1 LGCERVTDGGI
12 WYDGRR
18 MSHCLVMVVAV
29 REGFALGGIEAMPRR
44 RRDEEMTTPAQVCLR
59 CGAPYE
65 DGATVCFSCGAPI
78 GEIKTPTQP
87 VAVPR
92 LPKRLE
98 PLPDEAAGRPAAAA
112 VSQPIPPPP
121 LPRRAR
127 WWPVVLLAL
136 VLALAAG
143 GGVAYV
149 VRALTASPPV
159 ASSQV
164 YRDSAHR
171 FHFTRPALWT
181 LTPRST
187 GVLLTDSDGIN
198 SMTLTITTPSPGE
211 DAKAAADAQ
220 ATSQK
225 LTVAPPQQ
233 FAGATW
239 EVRNGVHTDSD
250 GVTRQTTLY
259 VTMHDGDLYTIACVS
274 PLASYNATNNLVYQ
288 PLLASFAFG

>member
-1 LGCERVTDGGI
+1 
-12 WYDGRR
+12 
-18 MSHCLVMVVAV
+18 MA
-29 REGFALGGIEAMPRR
+29 RR
-44 RRDEEMTTPAQVCLR
+44 RRDEEKTTPAQVCLR

-65 DGATVCFSCGAPI
+65 DDATVCFTCGAPI

-92 LPKRLE
+92 LPKHSE
-98 PLPDEAAGRPAAAA
+98 PLSEDGAENPTAAAH
-112 VSQPIPPPP
+112 SQPIPPPP
-121 LPRRAR
+121 LPHKPR
-127 WWPVVLLAL
+127 WWPIVLLAL

-143 GGVAYV
+143 GGVAYL

-164 YRDSAHR
+164 YRDPDHR

-181 LTPRST
+181 LTPRSD
-187 GVLLTDSDGIN
+187 GVLLTDGDGVN
-198 SMTLTITTPSPGE
+198 SMTLTIGAPLPGE
-211 DAKAAADAQ
+211 DAKAAADAL
-220 ATSQK
+220 AKSQN
-225 LTVAPPQQ
+225 LAAAPPQQ

-239 EVRNGVHTDSD
+239 EVRSGSHTDAD

-259 VTMHDGDLYTIACVS
+259 VTLHDGEVYSVACMS
-274 PLASYNATNNLVYQ
+274 PLASYSATNNLVYQ

>member
-1 LGCERVTDGGI
+1 
-12 WYDGRR
+12 
-18 MSHCLVMVVAV
+18 MA
-29 REGFALGGIEAMPRR
+29 RR
-44 RRDEEMTTPAQVCLR
+44 RRDEEKTTPAQVCLR

-65 DGATVCFSCGAPI
+65 DDATVCFTCGAPI

-92 LPKRLE
+92 LPRHSE
-98 PLPDEAAGRPAAAA
+98 PLPEDVADNPTAAAH
-112 VSQPIPPPP
+112 SQPIPPPP
-121 LPRRAR
+121 LPHKPR
-127 WWPVVLLAL
+127 WWPIVLLAL

-143 GGVAYV
+143 GGVAYL

-164 YRDSAHR
+164 YRDPDHR

-181 LTPRST
+181 LTPRSD
-187 GVLLTDSDGIN
+187 GVLLTDGDGVN
-198 SMTLTITTPSPGE
+198 SMTLTIGAPLPGE
-211 DAKAAADAQ
+211 DAKAAADAL
-220 ATSQK
+220 AKSQN
-225 LTVAPPQQ
+225 LAAAPPQQ

-239 EVRNGVHTDSD
+239 EVRSGSHTDAD

-259 VTMHDGDLYTIACVS
+259 VTLHDGEVYSVACMS
-274 PLASYNATNNLVYQ
+274 PLASYSATNNLVYQ

>member
-1 LGCERVTDGGI
+1 
-12 WYDGRR
+12 
-18 MSHCLVMVVAV
+18 
-29 REGFALGGIEAMPRR
+29 MPRR
-44 RRDEEMTTPAQVCLR
+44 RRDEEKTTPAQVCLR

-65 DGATVCFSCGAPI
+65 DDATVCFTCGAPI

-92 LPKRLE
+92 LPRHSE
-98 PLPDEAAGRPAAAA
+98 PLPEDVADNPTAAAH
-112 VSQPIPPPP
+112 SQPIPPPP
-121 LPRRAR
+121 LPHKPR
-127 WWPVVLLAL
+127 WWPIVLLAL

-143 GGVAYV
+143 GGVAYL

-164 YRDSAHR
+164 YRDPDHR

-181 LTPRST
+181 LTPRSD
-187 GVLLTDSDGIN
+187 GVLLTDGDGVN
-198 SMTLTITTPSPGE
+198 SMTLTIGAPLPGE
-211 DAKAAADAQ
+211 DAKAAADAL
-220 ATSQK
+220 AKSQN
-225 LTVAPPQQ
+225 LAAAPPQQ

-239 EVRNGVHTDSD
+239 EVRSGSHTDAD

-259 VTMHDGDLYTIACVS
+259 VTLHDGEVYSVACMS
-274 PLASYNATNNLVYQ
+274 PLASYSATNNLVYQ